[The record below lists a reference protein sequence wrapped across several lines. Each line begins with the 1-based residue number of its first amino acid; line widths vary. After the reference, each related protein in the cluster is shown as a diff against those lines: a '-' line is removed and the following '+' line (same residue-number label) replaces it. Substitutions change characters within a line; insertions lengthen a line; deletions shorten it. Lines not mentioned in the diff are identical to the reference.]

1 MTSHLFDPLQIGNLR
16 LANRIVIAPM
26 CQYSARDGS
35 AGDWHL
41 IHLGHLALSGAGL
54 LILEAT
60 AVSPEGRIT
69 PGDLGL
75 YSDANEAA
83 LARVLAALRAHA
95 PIAVAMQI
103 AHAGRKGST
112 KRPWEGHGAIAP
124 EDGGWTPVGPDSHPF
139 APNYPTPHALSIEEV
154 HEVVDAFRA
163 ATVRARELGLEVVE
177 IHAAHGYLLH
187 EFMSPLSNTRT
198 DAYGGSFENRI
209 RLCLEVVN
217 AVRSEWPD
225 RLPLFVRIS
234 ATEWAPGGWDIDEAV
249 ELARRLREHGVDLI
263 DCSSGGNVA
272 HQQIPIGPNY
282 QVRFAER
289 IRREVG
295 IPTGAVGL
303 ITAPAQA
310 DAIVREGRA
319 DAVFLARAL
328 LRDPYWPL
336 HAAHELG
343 VSVPWPSQYLR
354 AAPQK

>member
-1 MTSHLFDPLQIGNLR
+1 MPGLFDAFSLR
-16 LANRIVIAPM
+16 SQVFRNRIFVSPM
-26 CQYSARDGS
+26 CQYSSIDGL
-35 AGDWHL
+35 ANDWHL
-41 IHLGHLALSGAGL
+41 VHLGSRAVGGAALVM
-54 LILEAT
+54 LEAT
-60 AVSPEGRIT
+60 AVTSEGRIS
-69 PGDLGL
+69 PQDLGIW
-75 YSDANEAA
+75 SDAHAEA
-83 LARVLAALRAHA
+83 LQPVVRFIRQQGTAAG
-95 PIAVAMQI
+95 MQI

-154 HEVVDAFRA
+154 HGVVDAFRA
-163 ATVRARELGLEVVE
+163 AAVRARELGLEIIE

-198 DAYGGSFENRI
+198 DGYGGSFENRI

-310 DAIVREGRA
+310 DAIVREERA

>member
-1 MTSHLFDPLQIGNLR
+1 MPGLFDVFSLR
-16 LANRIVIAPM
+16 SQVFRNRIFVSPM
-26 CQYSARDGS
+26 CQYSSIDGL
-35 AGDWHL
+35 ANDWHL
-41 IHLGHLALSGAGL
+41 VHLGSRAVGGAALVM
-54 LILEAT
+54 LEAT
-60 AVSPEGRIT
+60 AVTSEGRIS
-69 PGDLGL
+69 PQDLGIW
-75 YSDANEAA
+75 SDAHAEA
-83 LARVLAALRAHA
+83 LHPVVRFIRQQGTAAG
-95 PIAVAMQI
+95 MQI